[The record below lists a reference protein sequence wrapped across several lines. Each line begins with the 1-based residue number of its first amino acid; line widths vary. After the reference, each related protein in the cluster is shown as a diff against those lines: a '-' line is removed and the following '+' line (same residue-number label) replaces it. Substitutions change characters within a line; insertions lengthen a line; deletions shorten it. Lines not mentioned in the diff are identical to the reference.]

1 MKQQHNGTQSYPD
14 IETVIHEQI
23 LILLLSYLE
32 ILVVTDPYACLLE
45 LSNQIVIEIDILEI
59 SYYEL
64 DPLESIFLSLWLIT
78 SYISLIGL

>member
-45 LSNQIVIEIDILEI
+45 LSNHIVLEIDILEI

-64 DPLESIFLSLWLIT
+64 RSFGEYFLESLA
-78 SYISLIGL
+78 YY